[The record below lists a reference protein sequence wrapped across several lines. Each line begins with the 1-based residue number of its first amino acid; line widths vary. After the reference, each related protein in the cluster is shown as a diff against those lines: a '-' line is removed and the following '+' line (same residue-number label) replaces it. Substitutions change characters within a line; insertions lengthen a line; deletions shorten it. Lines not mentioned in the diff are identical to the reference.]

1 MALPLRASSAGS
13 TWSTESSPQRRPFH
27 SSSTATSSCVQ
38 DLNGPVRGTAD
49 WCAQICK
56 REDERMAKEVA
67 KQDLED
73 VSVEKLLAND
83 VLITTFHRTDQKG
96 APTC

>member
-1 MALPLRASSAGS
+1 
-13 TWSTESSPQRRPFH
+13 
-27 SSSTATSSCVQ
+27 
-38 DLNGPVRGTAD
+38 
-49 WCAQICK
+49 
-56 REDERMAKEVA
+56 MAKEVA